1 MKDKKMDKEILKGSF
16 LQKISSLQP
25 SSARLK
31 RFTSAWRQATRL
43 VFQLWIVFVA
53 VVIAAARVAALI
65 NLIKIK
71 RSNSKSPEVKS

>member
-1 MKDKKMDKEILKGSF
+1 VAA
-16 LQKISSLQP
+16 SSE
-25 SSARLK
+25 
-31 RFTSAWRQATRL
+31 TG
-43 VFQLWIVFVA
+43 FQLWIVFVA